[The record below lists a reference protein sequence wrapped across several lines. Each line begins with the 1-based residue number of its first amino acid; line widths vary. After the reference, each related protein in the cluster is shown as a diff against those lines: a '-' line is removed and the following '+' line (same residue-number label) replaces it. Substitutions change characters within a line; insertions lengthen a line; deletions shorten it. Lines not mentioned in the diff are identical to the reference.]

1 MQSIQHGLKKRL
13 PIVTLDSD
21 VIGTSELQKVSSA
34 YLDLLKEKGVQIV
47 AVGGVKKAVLIDYD
61 QFIHFQETFSA
72 IFKQMSV
79 INEILPRI
87 PEGHKF
93 HIEELRLEIS
103 GTLRRIVNESPESSP
118 FADLMDAILGVA
130 AGLFENNVEA
140 APAHLKKNAQN
151 TLSSTAQKVKKKNVR
166 PKRNLT
172 E

>member
-1 MQSIQHGLKKRL
+1 VHTWVYLKKGG
-13 PIVTLDSD
+13 P
-21 VIGTSELQKVSSA
+21 
-34 YLDLLKEKGVQIV
+34 QIV
-47 AVGGVKKAVLIDYD
+47 AVGGVKRAVLIDYD
-61 QFIHFQETFSA
+61 QCIHFQKTFSA

-93 HIEELRLEIS
+93 HIEALRLEIS

-130 AGLFENNVEA
+130 TGLFESNAEA
-140 APAHLKKNAQN
+140 APAHLKKNAKN
-151 TLSSTAQKVKKKNVR
+151 ILLSTAQKVNKKNVR
-166 PKRNLT
+166 PKRNFT